1 MTEHWLQ
8 RFFAP
13 RAMAIVG
20 ATEDRT
26 RFGWRYLHNIL
37 NFGRRERVYPV
48 NPRYATCLGLP
59 CFASIRDLPETPDH
73 VGIIVAAE
81 RVGGVIE
88 DCIAK
93 RVPFA
98 TIFTGGFGESGT
110 AAGRA
115 EQDRIVAMARAGGLR
130 LMGPNC
136 NGAVNFVDRIPM
148 ASTATVGEAP
158 QPAGD
163 IGIIGNSGGLP
174 QVNVMWRAHE
184 LGLGIS
190 YEVSCGNEA
199 DLEIADFIDFLVHDR
214 ATRVIL
220 VAAERIKSGDKFIA
234 AARKAAEAAKPI
246 VMLKLGRSEAGRRAA
261 ESHTGAI
268 AGADA
273 VADAALRQLGVIRVE
288 DSSEL
293 YEAAMTLRD
302 TRVPRGNRAS
312 AFSVSGGNN
321 ALIADRG
328 TAFGI
333 AFDDFTETTHATLA
347 TLIPGYI
354 KLGNPADMSSAAL
367 GKQDMQR
374 AIMETI
380 AADPHVD
387 FLLPVVTLQSERD
400 IRTAA
405 TMVAHS
411 AKPAALLWTGGT
423 NDGSALKPRDL
434 IAEGIPVYR
443 EISSGLKAVSASMRY
458 AAFRRAQIG
467 RAAPAIPAGI
477 DRAAAARLL
486 AARRGA
492 LNERET
498 KQLLAAY
505 GFPVTHEMLARDA
518 DEAVRHA
525 ARFGGPVALK
535 IEARG
540 LAHKS
545 DVGGVRLDVSGDPAV
560 RAGFI
565 AIVDAVRANTP
576 HAEISGVVVQEMLP
590 PGVEMLLGLVHDAAL
605 GPAIAVGFGGV
616 FVELLADVAYRLP
629 PLDTIEAQA
638 MLRELK
644 AYRLLGG
651 LRGRPAADEAA
662 LVDLVVRLS
671 WLAVDFGHVIAELD
685 INPLIVHAAGKGAR
699 VADGWTR
706 LHRGDKD
713 RVAGE
718 SGDGLAPRL

>member
-37 NFGRRERVYPV
+37 SFGRRERVYPV
-48 NPRYATCLGLP
+48 NPRYRTCLGLP
-59 CFASIRDLPETPDH
+59 CFASIRDLPVTPDH

-88 DCIAK
+88 DCIA
-93 RVPFA
+93 RGVPFA

-110 AAGRA
+110 AEGRA
-115 EQDRIVAMARAGGLR
+115 EQDRLVALARAGGLR

-136 NGAVNFVDRIPM
+136 NGAINFVDRIPM

-158 QPAGD
+158 QPPGD

-190 YEVSCGNEA
+190 HEVSCGNEA

-220 VAAERIKSGDKFIA
+220 VAAERIKSGAKFIA

-273 VADAALRQLGVIRVE
+273 IADAALRQLGIIRVE

-293 YEAAMTLRD
+293 YEAAMLLRD
-302 TRVPRGNRAS
+302 KRVPSGHRAS
-312 AFSVSGGNN
+312 AVSVSGGNN

-328 TAFGI
+328 AAFGVS
-333 AFDDFTETTHATLA
+333 FEDFTEATHAKLS

-367 GKQDMQR
+367 GRQEMQR
-374 AIMETI
+374 AIMTTI
-380 AADPHVD
+380 AADPNVD

-405 TMVAHS
+405 SVVAQS
-411 AKPAALLWTGGT
+411 SKPAALLWTGGT
-423 NDGSALKPRDL
+423 NDGSKLSQRDL
-434 IAEGIPVYR
+434 IAEGIAVYR
-443 EISSGLKAVSASMRY
+443 EISSGLRAVGAAMRY
-458 AAFRRAQIG
+458 AAFRRAQSG
-467 RAAPAIPAGI
+467 RVAPARPAGI
-477 DRAAAARLL
+477 NRQAAERLL
-486 AARRGA
+486 AGRSGV
-492 LNERET
+492 LGERET

-505 GFPVTHEMLARDA
+505 GFPVTREMLARDA

-525 ARFGGPVALK
+525 ASLGGPVALK
-535 IEARG
+535 IEALG

-545 DVGGVRLDVSGDPAV
+545 DVGGVLLDLKDAAAV
-560 RAGFI
+560 RAGFVQII
-565 AIVDAVRANTP
+565 AALPARTP
-576 HAEISGVVVQEMLP
+576 QAEIAGVLVQEMVP
-590 PGVEMLLGLVHDAAL
+590 PGIEMLLGLVHDAAL

-629 PLDTIEAQA
+629 PIDAIEAQA

-662 LVDLVVRLS
+662 LVALVVRLS
-671 WLAVDFGHVIAELD
+671 WLAADLGHVIAELD
-685 INPLIVHAAGKGAR
+685 INPLIVQVAGKGAC
-699 VADGWTR
+699 VADAWAR
-706 LHRGDKD
+706 LQP
-713 RVAGE
+713 AAAAQ
-718 SGDGLAPRL
+718 SGDGLTRLS

>member
-1 MTEHWLQ
+1 MNEHWLQ

-20 ATEDRT
+20 ATEDRS

-37 NFGRRERVYPV
+37 NFGRRERVYPI
-48 NPRYATCLGLP
+48 NPRYTTCLGLP
-59 CFASIRDLPETPDH
+59 CFGSIRDLPETPDH

-88 DCIAK
+88 DCVAK
-93 RVPFA
+93 GVPFA
-98 TIFTGGFGESGT
+98 TIFTGGFGEIGT
-110 AAGRA
+110 AEGLA

-136 NGAVNFVDRIPM
+136 NGAINFVDRIPM

-158 QPAGD
+158 QPPGD

-184 LGLGIS
+184 LGIGIS
-190 YEVSCGNEA
+190 HEVSCGNEA
-199 DLEIADFIDFLVHDR
+199 DLEIADFIDFLAHDP

-220 VAAERIKSGDKFIA
+220 VAAERIKTGAKFIA
-234 AARKAAEAAKPI
+234 AARKAAAMAKPI
-246 VMLKLGRSEAGRRAA
+246 VMLKLGRSDAGRRAA

-273 VADAALRQLGVIRVE
+273 IADAALRQLGVIRVE

-293 YEAAMTLRD
+293 YEAAMMLRD
-302 TRVPRGNRAS
+302 KRAPGGNRAS

-333 AFDDFTETTHATLA
+333 AFDDFTETTHAKLA

-380 AADPHVD
+380 AADPNVD
-387 FLLPVVTLQSERD
+387 VLLPVVTLQSELD

-405 TMVAHS
+405 AMVAQS

-423 NDGSALKPRDL
+423 NDGSKLSPRDL

-443 EISSGLKAVSASMRY
+443 EISSGLKAVSAAMRY
-458 AAFRRAQIG
+458 AGFRRAQAS
-467 RAAPAIPAGI
+467 RAAPTRPAGI
-477 DRAAAARLL
+477 DRAAAQRLV
-486 AARRGA
+486 ADRTGA
-492 LNERET
+492 FSERET

-505 GFPVTHEMLARDA
+505 GFPVTREFLARDA
-518 DEAVRHA
+518 EEAVRHA
-525 ARFGGPVALK
+525 ASLGGPVALK

-545 DVGGVRLDVSGDPAV
+545 DAGGVRLDVTGAAAV
-560 RAGFI
+560 RAGFTAII
-565 AIVDAVRANTP
+565 AAVHAHAP
-576 HAEISGVVVQEMLP
+576 QAEIAGVLVQEMVP
-590 PGVEMLLGLVHDAAL
+590 QGVEMLLGLVHDAAL

-629 PLDTIEAQA
+629 AIDATEAAA
-638 MLRELK
+638 MMRELK

-651 LRGRPAADEAA
+651 MRGRPPADEAA

-671 WLAVDFGHVIAELD
+671 WLAVDFGDVIAELD
-685 INPLIVHAAGKGAR
+685 INPLIVHDAGKGAR
-699 VADGWTR
+699 VADAWARLSVAMPTSASTR
-706 LHRGDKD
+706 E
-713 RVAGE
+713 A
-718 SGDGLAPRL
+718 